1 MKNNIKIA
9 SGGKLLSTIDS
20 SLTTNNLPLTTI
32 KTVTIKPLVHK
43 GIGVVGIYFEKDIKL
58 NILLQ
63 KAVAAKWSKTKK
75 CWNMESSKEK
85 CNQLARALKDIALL
99 DGKAMR
105 DYFKQYPVETHIN
118 ATEKNAS
125 ENNASDAQTK
135 TDYHP
140 SLWVQPIG
148 KPVKQS
154 VSICDE
160 NAAALSKFSQAL
172 VLKAYSPNTINT
184 YTSEFRLYLQT
195 LGNTAAKDLST
206 DRVKDYL
213 QYCHTSLQLSE
224 NTIHS
229 RMNALKFYYEQV
241 LHKEKFFWEIP
252 RPKKPYLLPNFF
264 NQDEIVAILKGT
276 INTKHKTML
285 MLAYS
290 SGLRVSE
297 VVAMKTYNIDSQ
309 RMCMKIEQ
317 GKGKKDRMVGLSPV
331 LLVMLRE
338 YCKEYKPKKE
348 GYLFMGQNPEEM
360 YSTRSLQ
367 LVLTA
372 AKERAGIL
380 KPGSIH
386 ALRHSFATHL
396 VDRGTD
402 VTIIQ
407 KIMGHNDI
415 KTTMRYLHSSNKD
428 LLKILSPLD
437 SLNLEL

>member
-1 MKNNIKIA
+1 M
-9 SGGKLLSTIDS
+9 T
-20 SLTTNNLPLTTI
+20 
-32 KTVTIKPLVHK
+32 TVTIKPLIHK
-43 GIGVVGIYFEKDIKL
+43 GNNVIGIYFDVDYRLNTLIKKEVSA
-58 NILLQ
+58 NY
-63 KAVAAKWSKTKK
+63 SNTKK
-75 CWNMESSKEK
+75 CWYMQCSKEA
-85 CNQLARALKDIALL
+85 CNQLASVLKGNAILKGD
-99 DGKAMR
+99 AMR
-105 DYFKQYPVETHIN
+105 AFFVKTHIS
-118 ATEKNAS
+118 AS
-125 ENNASDAQTK
+125 NKSASNNGAYDTK
-135 TDYHP
+135 TYPQTHRSASLQLPPMKQITNPIKLCDSNSEALIKYH
-140 SLWVQPIG
+140 
-148 KPVKQS
+148 QS
-154 VSICDE
+154 
-160 NAAALSKFSQAL
+160 L
-172 VLKAYSPNTINT
+172 VLKAYSPNTIRT
-184 YTSEFRLYLQT
+184 YVGEFSAFLQT
-195 LGNTAAKDLST
+195 LGNTTAESLST
-206 DRVKDYL
+206 DRIKDYL
-213 QYCHTSLQLSE
+213 QYCHTTLQLSE

-241 LHKEKFFWEIP
+241 LYKEKFFWEIP

-276 INTKHKTML
+276 VNIKHKTML

-297 VVAMKTYNIDSQ
+297 VVAMKTYNIDSK

-367 LVLTA
+367 RVLIV
-372 AKERAGIL
+372 AKDRAGIM

-415 KTTMRYLHSSNKD
+415 KTTMRYLHTSNKD

-437 SLNLEL
+437 SLNLEI

>member
-1 MKNNIKIA
+1 MN
-9 SGGKLLSTIDS
+9 
-20 SLTTNNLPLTTI
+20 
-32 KTVTIKPLVHK
+32 TVTIKPLVHNE
-43 GIGVVGIYFEKDIKL
+43 IRVVGIYFEKDIKL
-58 NILLQ
+58 NIVLQ

-75 CWNMESSKEK
+75 CWYMQCSKEA
-85 CNQLARALKDIALL
+85 CNQLATALKGNAILKGD
-99 DGKAMR
+99 AMR
-105 DYFKQYPVETHIN
+105 AFFVETHH
-118 ATEKNAS
+118 NAS
-125 ENNASDAQTK
+125 KNDVLSQPI
-135 TDYHP
+135 TDYNP
-140 SLWVQPIG
+140 SLKVQPIG
-148 KPVKQS
+148 KPLKKS
-154 VSICDE
+154 DTPIRICDA
-160 NAAALSKFSQAL
+160 NAEALSKFNQTL
-172 VLKAYSPNTINT
+172 VLKAYSPNTIRT
-184 YTSEFRLYLQT
+184 YISEFGLFLQT
-195 LGNTAAKDLST
+195 LGNTAAKSLDT

-213 QYCHTSLQLSE
+213 QYCHTTLQLSE

-241 LHKEKFFWEIP
+241 LYKEKFFWEIP

-276 INTKHKTML
+276 INVKHKTML

-297 VVAMKTYNIDSQ
+297 VVAMKTYNIDSK

-317 GKGKKDRMVGLSPV
+317 GKGKKDRMVGLSPI

-338 YCKEYKPKKE
+338 YCRQYKPKKE
-348 GYLFMGQNPEEM
+348 GYLFMGEIEGMP
-360 YSTRSLQ
+360 YSPRSLQ
-367 LVLTA
+367 KVLTT
-372 AKERAGIL
+372 AKQRAGIL

-415 KTTMRYLHSSNKD
+415 KTTMRYLHTSNKD

>member
-1 MKNNIKIA
+1 M
-9 SGGKLLSTIDS
+9 
-20 SLTTNNLPLTTI
+20 
-32 KTVTIKPLVHK
+32 KTVIIKPLLHK
-43 GIGVVGIYFEKDIKL
+43 GTQVAAIYFEKDIKL
-58 NILLQ
+58 NTVLQ
-63 KAVAAKWSKTKK
+63 KAVSAKWSRSKK
-75 CWNMESSKEK
+75 CWYMKSSKLL
-85 CNQLARALKDIALL
+85 CNDL
-99 DGKAMR
+99 
-105 DYFKQYPVETHIN
+105 
-118 ATEKNAS
+118 
-125 ENNASDAQTK
+125 
-135 TDYHP
+135 
-140 SLWVQPIG
+140 
-148 KPVKQS
+148 
-154 VSICDE
+154 
-160 NAAALSKFSQAL
+160 AAALKGIAILEGKEMRAYFEMQNDNQQVNKNVEDTKLTVNRIDYPKKEYSKTNPTQNSTTINNTPLRPPVIKEIPAVAKVTVRLCDDNFNASNSFLQTL
-172 VLKAYSPNTINT
+172 ILKGYSPNTIRT
-184 YTSEFRLYLQT
+184 YVGEFSVFLQT
-195 LGNTAAKDLST
+195 LGNTTAKSLDT

-213 QYCHTSLQLSE
+213 QYCHTTLQLSE
-224 NTIHS
+224 HTIHS

-252 RPKKPYLLPNFF
+252 RPKKPYQLPNFF

-276 INTKHKTML
+276 VNIKHKTML

-348 GYLFMGQNPEEM
+348 SYLFMGSVEGTS
-360 YSTRSLQ
+360 YSSRSLQ
-367 LVLTA
+367 QVLTA
-372 AKERAGIL
+372 AKERAGVI

-415 KTTMRYLHSSNKD
+415 KTTMRYLHTSNKD
-428 LLKILSPLD
+428 LLDFMSVY
-437 SLNLEL
+437 

>member
-1 MKNNIKIA
+1 M
-9 SGGKLLSTIDS
+9 
-20 SLTTNNLPLTTI
+20 
-32 KTVTIKPLVHK
+32 
-43 GIGVVGIYFEKDIKL
+43 
-58 NILLQ
+58 
-63 KAVAAKWSKTKK
+63 
-75 CWNMESSKEK
+75 
-85 CNQLARALKDIALL
+85 
-99 DGKAMR
+99 
-105 DYFKQYPVETHIN
+105 
-118 ATEKNAS
+118 
-125 ENNASDAQTK
+125 
-135 TDYHP
+135 
-140 SLWVQPIG
+140 
-148 KPVKQS
+148 
-154 VSICDE
+154 
-160 NAAALSKFSQAL
+160 
-172 VLKAYSPNTINT
+172 
-184 YTSEFRLYLQT
+184 
-195 LGNTAAKDLST
+195 
-206 DRVKDYL
+206 
-213 QYCHTSLQLSE
+213 
-224 NTIHS
+224 
-229 RMNALKFYYEQV
+229 
-241 LHKEKFFWEIP
+241 EIP

-276 INTKHKTML
+276 INIKHKTML

-297 VVAMKTYNIDSQ
+297 VVAMKTYNIDSK

-338 YCKEYKPKKE
+338 YCRQYKPKKE

-372 AKERAGIL
+372 AKKRAGIM

-415 KTTMRYLHSSNKD
+415 KTTMRYLHTSNKD

-437 SLNLEL
+437 SLNLEI

>member
-1 MKNNIKIA
+1 M
-9 SGGKLLSTIDS
+9 T
-20 SLTTNNLPLTTI
+20 
-32 KTVTIKPLVHK
+32 TVTIKPLIHK
-43 GIGVVGIYFEKDIKL
+43 GNNVIGIYFDVDYRLNTLIKKEVSA
-58 NILLQ
+58 NY
-63 KAVAAKWSKTKK
+63 SNTKK
-75 CWNMESSKEK
+75 CWYMQCSKEA
-85 CNQLARALKDIALL
+85 CNQLASVLKGNAILKGD
-99 DGKAMR
+99 AMR
-105 DYFKQYPVETHIN
+105 AFFVETHYN
-118 ATEKNAS
+118 ATKNDGLAYP
-125 ENNASDAQTK
+125 K
-135 TDYHP
+135 TNFNP
-140 SLWVQPIG
+140 SLQVQPISIPTTKK
-148 KPVKQS
+148 KPLPNNLSIENNTALAKYHQS
-154 VSICDE
+154 
-160 NAAALSKFSQAL
+160 L
-172 VLKAYSPNTINT
+172 VLKAYSPNTIRT
-184 YTSEFRLYLQT
+184 YVGEFSVFLQT
-195 LGNTAAKDLST
+195 LGNTTAESLGT
-206 DRVKDYL
+206 NRIKDYL
-213 QYCHTSLQLSE
+213 QYCHTTLQLSE

-241 LHKEKFFWEIP
+241 LYKEKFFWEIP

-276 INTKHKTML
+276 INIKHKTML

-297 VVAMKTYNIDSQ
+297 VVAMKTYNIDSK

-338 YCKEYKPKKE
+338 YCKGYKPKKE
-348 GYLFMGQNPEEM
+348 GYLFMGKNPEEC
-360 YSTRSLQ
+360 YSPRSLQ
-367 LVLTA
+367 RVLTA
-372 AKERAGIL
+372 AKDRAGIM

-415 KTTMRYLHSSNKD
+415 KTTMRYLHTSNKD

-437 SLNLEL
+437 SLNLEI